1 MLMDFVALDVETANS
16 DMSSICQIGIACF
29 RNGEIL
35 DEWETYVDPEDYFD
49 GINIS
54 IHGIDEATVRGAP
67 PLPVIADRILSR
79 LDGRVVVCH
88 THFDRVSIHQA
99 FSKYDLGLPVCTWLD
114 SARVARRAWEQFA
127 RRGYGLENVCST
139 LGYEFAHHDALEDA
153 KAAAHVLLAAIEKT
167 GMDVQVWLRR
177 IEQPIGPQPNGSIAR
192 DGSPEGPFYGEVVA
206 FTGALCIP
214 RREAADMAAKIGC
227 SVGQGVTKETTLLVV
242 GDQDVRRLAGH
253 EKSLKHRKAEK
264 LMREGQ
270 AIRILRESDFKEL
283 VSHWGEA

>member
-1 MLMDFVALDVETANS
+1 M
-16 DMSSICQIGIACF
+16 
-29 RNGEIL
+29 
-35 DEWETYVDPEDYFD
+35 
-49 GINIS
+49 
-54 IHGIDEATVRGAP
+54 GA
-67 PLPVIADRILSR
+67 
-79 LDGRVVVCH
+79 VC
-88 THFDRVSIHQA
+88 
-99 FSKYDLGLPVCTWLD
+99 K
-114 SARVARRAWEQFA
+114 E
-127 RRGYGLENVCST
+127 GYGLENVCST